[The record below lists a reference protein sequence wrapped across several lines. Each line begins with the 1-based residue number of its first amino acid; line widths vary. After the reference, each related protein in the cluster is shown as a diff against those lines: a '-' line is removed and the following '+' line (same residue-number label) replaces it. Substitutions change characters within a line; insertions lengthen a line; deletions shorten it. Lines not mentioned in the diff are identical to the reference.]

1 MKLCFPQYFESQ
13 SRFLSYTV
21 VASALRKA
29 GHEVVPDMDGC
40 DAVLFSMCDV
50 VEYRDLMKMRKR
62 SEGYPLIVGGAFAFN
77 FWSAKLYSDA
87 VWVGEVY
94 DMADCKTL
102 DDLMNSPYCYT
113 GGDKIP
119 KSSTRIEWE
128 QVPIAQIKP
137 TTCYYWGGV
146 GCKNHCRFCY
156 TSWTHKH
163 QTNTPERIKKAIR
176 EAKKRR
182 MYIMV
187 SSNEYEN
194 DPDAKTFDM
203 LLKDYLKVPVQ
214 GKAIRCGVE
223 FATDETRK
231 KNGGAGKSLTRNDIY
246 HALQKAAAEKCSLK
260 LFHITGYDDIQDWE
274 NYINDM
280 CLMLDNIK
288 YEKLLTLG
296 FNNLQYQNYTPLYA
310 ERKNINP
317 DNYASIETTRQWYD
331 RLRMHTKSVLVQAPS
346 KFQHVCC
353 RMGLELSTNKDQADF
368 WASMLVN
375 PAKKMTVDS
384 AYKAL
389 FDTGIMDT
397 PALKFNPNTEEIT
410 ICESWT

>member
-1 MKLCFPQYFESQ
+1 MRLCFPQYFESE

-29 GHEVVPDMDGC
+29 GHEIVEDIKGS

-62 SEGYPLIVGGAFAFN
+62 SEGYPLIVGGAFTFN
-77 FWSAKLYSDA
+77 FWATKLYCDA

-94 DMADCKTL
+94 DMAECKTL
-102 DDLMNSPYCYT
+102 EELYESPFCYT
-113 GGDKIP
+113 GEEMP
-119 KSSTRIEWE
+119 KASTRIDWA

-146 GCKNHCRFCY
+146 GCKNKCRFCY

-163 QTNTPERIKKAIR
+163 QTNAPERIKAAIK
-176 EAKKRR
+176 EAKKRHLF
-182 MYIMV
+182 IMV

-194 DPDAKTFDM
+194 DPDARTFDM
-203 LLKDYLKVPVQ
+203 LLKDYIKVPVK
-214 GKAIRCGVE
+214 GKTVRCGVE

-231 KNGGAGKSLTRNDIY
+231 KNGGAGKSLTKNDIY
-246 HALQKAAAEKCSLK
+246 HALQKAAVERCSLK
-260 LFHITGYDDIQDWE
+260 LFHIAGYDKKEDWE
-274 NYINDM
+274 TYINDL
-280 CLMLDNIK
+280 CAMLDNIK
-288 YEKLLTLG
+288 DEKMLTLG
-296 FNNLQYQNYTPLYA
+296 FNNLQYQNYTPLYS

-317 DNYASIETTRQWYD
+317 DNYISIEDTKRWYD
-331 RLRMHTKSVLVQAPS
+331 TLRMHTKSVLVQAPS
-346 KFQHVCC
+346 RFQHVCC
-353 RMGLELSTNKDQADF
+353 RMGLELSTNKDQSEF

-375 PAKKMTVDS
+375 PTKKMTVNS

-389 FDTGIMDT
+389 FDSGVLDT
-397 PALKFNPNTEEIT
+397 PALKFNPNNGEIK
-410 ICESWT
+410 ICEAWT